1 MSSQTPTDTPTDA
14 GTDPLTGAAS
24 AGERPVAVVTGGTRG
39 IGLALARDLAPTH
52 HLVIGGRSGDS
63 VGHIVASLPSAEG
76 FVADLADCS
85 PGGSLATALDSL
97 VHHLPRVDVLVHSAG
112 VLRNGTVA
120 DSPVQ
125 DWADSMTVNVVAV
138 AAVTRALLPALRTA
152 HGLVVTINSG
162 SGLTAMPASGAY
174 CASKFA
180 LRAFSDSL
188 RQEEREHGVRVT
200 SLHPG
205 RVDTDMQREL
215 VEFEGAEYDAG
226 SYLDVDSV
234 VRAARLAI
242 DAGPDASVDMVSVR
256 PRGWRP
262 ATS

>member
-1 MSSQTPTDTPTDA
+1 
-14 GTDPLTGAAS
+14 
-24 AGERPVAVVTGGTRG
+24 VVTGGTRG
-39 IGLALARDLAPTH
+39 IGLAIARDLAPTH
-52 HLVIGGRSGDS
+52 HLVIGGRSADS
-63 VGHIVASLPSAEG
+63 VARVVASLPSAEE

-85 PGGSLATALDSL
+85 PGGSLATALDSI
-97 VHHLPRVDVLVHSAG
+97 VRHLPRVDVLVHSAG

-120 DSPVQ
+120 DSPVE

-162 SGLTAMPASGAY
+162 SGLTATPTSGAY

-205 RVDTDMQREL
+205 RVDTDMQHEL
-215 VEFEGAEYDAG
+215 VEFEGAEYDAD

-262 ATS
+262 STG

>member
-1 MSSQTPTDTPTDA
+1 MSSSSP
-14 GTDPLTGAAS
+14 AS
-24 AGERPVAVVTGGTRG
+24 SSPHRPVAVITGGTRG
-39 IGLALARDLAPTH
+39 IGLAIARDLAPSH
-52 HLVIGGRSGDS
+52 HLVIGGRSRDS
-63 VGHIVASLPSAEG
+63 VDDVVASLPSAQG
-76 FVADLADCS
+76 LVADLADCT
-85 PGGSLATALDSL
+85 PGGSLAAALDAL
-97 VHHLPRVDVLVHSAG
+97 VPDLERVDVLVHSAG

-125 DWADSMTVNVVAV
+125 DWVDSMTVNVVAV
-138 AAVTRALLPALRTA
+138 AAVTRALLPALRAA
-152 HGLVVTINSG
+152 HGLVITVNSG
-162 SGLTAMPASGAY
+162 SGFTATPASGAY

-226 SYLDVDSV
+226 AYLDVASV
-234 VRAARLAI
+234 VRAARLAV
-242 DAGPDASVDMVSVR
+242 DAGPDASVDMISVR

-262 ATS
+262 APA

>member
-1 MSSQTPTDTPTDA
+1 MSPA
-14 GTDPLTGAAS
+14 PLSDAS
-24 AGERPVAVVTGGTRG
+24 ATNPDRRPVAVVTGGTRG
-39 IGLALARDLAPTH
+39 IGLAIARDLAPTH
-52 HLVIGGRSGDS
+52 HLVIGGRSADS
-63 VGHIVASLPSAEG
+63 VARVVASLPSAEE

-85 PGGSLATALDSL
+85 PGGSLATALDSI
-97 VHHLPRVDVLVHSAG
+97 VRHLPRVDVLVHSAG

-120 DSPVQ
+120 DSPVE

-162 SGLTAMPASGAY
+162 SGLTATPTSGAY

-205 RVDTDMQREL
+205 RVDTDMQHEL
-215 VEFEGAEYDAG
+215 VEFEGAEYDAD

-242 DAGPDASVDMVSVR
+242 DAGPDASLDMVSVR

-262 ATS
+262 STG

>member
-1 MSSQTPTDTPTDA
+1 MSQTPPPRTSSNRD
-14 GTDPLTGAAS
+14 G
-24 AGERPVAVVTGGTRG
+24 RPVAVVTGGTRG
-39 IGLALARDLAPTH
+39 IGLAIARELAPTH
-52 HLVIGGRSGDS
+52 HLVIGGRSAEAVAG
-63 VGHIVASLPSAEG
+63 VVASLPSA
-76 FVADLADCS
+76 A
-85 PGGSLATALDSL
+85 
-97 VHHLPRVDVLVHSAG
+97 
-112 VLRNGTVA
+112 
-120 DSPVQ
+120 

-152 HGLVVTINSG
+152 HGLVITVNSG
-162 SGLTAMPASGAY
+162 SGLTASPASGAY

-215 VEFEGAEYDAG
+215 VEFEGAEYDPG
-226 SYLDVDSV
+226 SYLDVSSV

-242 DAGPDASVDMVSVR
+242 DAGPDASVDMISVR

-262 ATS
+262 TTA

>member
-1 MSSQTPTDTPTDA
+1 MTSASPTPSSTSCQD
-14 GTDPLTGAAS
+14 
-24 AGERPVAVVTGGTRG
+24 RPVAVITGGTRG
-39 IGLALARDLAPTH
+39 IGLALARDLAATH
-52 HLVIGGRSGDS
+52 HLVIGGRSSGS
-63 VGHIVASLPSAEG
+63 VDEVAASLPSAQG
-76 FVADLADCS
+76 FVADLADCA
-85 PGGSLATALDSL
+85 PGGSLESALDAL
-97 VHHLPRVDVLVHSAG
+97 VPRLERVDVLVHSAG

-125 DWADSMTVNVVAV
+125 DWVDSMTVNVVAV
-138 AAVTRALLPALRTA
+138 AAITRALLPALRAA
-152 HGLVVTINSG
+152 HGLVITVNSG
-162 SGLTAMPASGAY
+162 SGFTATPASGAY

-188 RQEEREHGVRVT
+188 RQEERGHGVRVT

-226 SYLDVDSV
+226 AYLDVASV

-242 DAGPDASVDMVSVR
+242 DAGPDASVDLVSVR

-262 ATS
+262 AGD

>member
-1 MSSQTPTDTPTDA
+1 MSSAPTSDTP
-14 GTDPLTGAAS
+14 AS
-24 AGERPVAVVTGGTRG
+24 NLDGRPVAVVTGGTRG
-39 IGLALARDLAPTH
+39 IGLALARNLSDTH
-52 HLVIGGRSGDS
+52 HLVVGGRSADS
-63 VGHIVASLPSAEG
+63 VADVVASLPSAEG
-76 FVADLADCS
+76 LVADLADCS
-85 PGGSLATALDSL
+85 PGGSLETALEAL
-97 VHHLPRVDVLVHSAG
+97 VPRLSRVDVLVHSAG

-120 DSPVQ
+120 DAPVK
-125 DWADSMTVNVVAV
+125 DWLDSMTVNVVAV
-138 AAVTRALLPALRTA
+138 AAITRALLPALRSA
-152 HGLVVTINSG
+152 HGLVITVNSG
-162 SGLTAMPASGAY
+162 SGLTATPASGAY

-180 LRAFSDSL
+180 LRAFSDVL

-215 VEFEGAEYDAG
+215 VEFEGAEYDSG
-226 SYLDVDSV
+226 SYLDVASV

-262 ATS
+262 TTA

>member
-1 MSSQTPTDTPTDA
+1 MSSAPLSDA
-14 GTDPLTGAAS
+14 RATNPDR
-24 AGERPVAVVTGGTRG
+24 RPVAVVTGGTRG
-39 IGLALARDLAPTH
+39 IGLAIARDLAPTH
-52 HLVIGGRSGDS
+52 HLVIGGRSADS
-63 VGHIVASLPSAEG
+63 VAHVVPSLSSAEG

-85 PGGSLATALDSL
+85 PGGSLATALDSI
-97 VHHLPRVDVLVHSAG
+97 VRHLPRVDVLVHSAG

-120 DSPVQ
+120 DSPVE

-138 AAVTRALLPALRTA
+138 AAVTRALLPALRAA

-162 SGLTAMPASGAY
+162 SGLTATPASGAY

-205 RVDTDMQREL
+205 RVDTDMQHEL
-215 VEFEGAEYDAG
+215 VEFEGAEYDAD

-262 ATS
+262 STG

>member
-1 MSSQTPTDTPTDA
+1 MSPA
-14 GTDPLTGAAS
+14 PLSDAS
-24 AGERPVAVVTGGTRG
+24 ATNPDRRPVAVVTGGTRG
-39 IGLALARDLAPTH
+39 IGLAIARDLAPTH
-52 HLVIGGRSGDS
+52 HLVIGGRSADS
-63 VGHIVASLPSAEG
+63 VAHVVASLPSAEG

-85 PGGSLATALDSL
+85 PGGSLETALDSL
-97 VHHLPRVDVLVHSAG
+97 VRRLPRVDVLVHSAG

-162 SGLTAMPASGAY
+162 SGLTATPASGAY

>member
-1 MSSQTPTDTPTDA
+1 MSSAPLSDA
-14 GTDPLTGAAS
+14 RATNPDR
-24 AGERPVAVVTGGTRG
+24 RPVAVVTGGTRG
-39 IGLALARDLAPTH
+39 IGLAIARDLAPTH
-52 HLVIGGRSGDS
+52 HLVIGGRSADS
-63 VGHIVASLPSAEG
+63 VAHVVASLPSAEG

-85 PGGSLATALDSL
+85 PGGSLATALDSI
-97 VHHLPRVDVLVHSAG
+97 VRHLPRVDVLVHSAG

-138 AAVTRALLPALRTA
+138 AAVTRALLPALRAA

-162 SGLTAMPASGAY
+162 SGLTATPASGAY

-205 RVDTDMQREL
+205 RVDTDMQHEL
-215 VEFEGAEYDAG
+215 VEFEGAEYDAD

-262 ATS
+262 STG

>member
-1 MSSQTPTDTPTDA
+1 MSEQS
-14 GTDPLTGAAS
+14 
-24 AGERPVAVVTGGTRG
+24 RPVAVVTGGTRG
-39 IGLALARDLAPTH
+39 IGLAVARDLADTH
-52 HLVIGGRSGDS
+52 HLVIGGRSADT
-63 VGHIVASLPSAEG
+63 VAEVVASLPSAEG
-76 FVADLADCS
+76 LVADFADCS
-85 PGGSLATALDSL
+85 PGGSLETALDAL
-97 VHHLPRVDVLVHSAG
+97 VPRLPRVDVHVHSPG
-112 VLRNGTVA
+112 ILRSGTVA

-125 DWADSMTVNVVAV
+125 YWADSMTVNVVAV
-138 AAVTRALLPALRTA
+138 AAVTRALLPALRAA
-152 HGLVVTINSG
+152 HGLVITVNSG
-162 SGLTAMPASGAY
+162 SGLTATPASGAY

-205 RVDTDMQREL
+205 RVDTDMQHEL
-215 VEFEGAEYDAG
+215 VAFEGADYDAG
-226 SYLDVDSV
+226 AYLDVASV

-262 ATS
+262 STD

>member
-1 MSSQTPTDTPTDA
+1 MSPAPLSDA
-14 GTDPLTGAAS
+14 RATNPDR
-24 AGERPVAVVTGGTRG
+24 RPVAVVTGGTRG
-39 IGLALARDLAPTH
+39 IGLAIARDLAPTH
-52 HLVIGGRSGDS
+52 HLVIGGRSADS
-63 VGHIVASLPSAEG
+63 VAHVVASLPSAEG
-76 FVADLADCS
+76 FIADLADCS
-85 PGGSLATALDSL
+85 PGGSLATALDSI
-97 VHHLPRVDVLVHSAG
+97 VRHLPRVEVLVHSAG

-138 AAVTRALLPALRTA
+138 AAVTQALLPALRTA

-162 SGLTAMPASGAY
+162 SGLTATPASGAY

-205 RVDTDMQREL
+205 RVDTDMQHEL
-215 VEFEGAEYDAG
+215 VEFEGAEYDAD

-262 ATS
+262 SAD